1 VRRRA
6 TLRGSFLEE
15 LFRAT
20 EEGPPG
26 EERAR
31 PLRSRTSPSVV
42 AALGLVALLALAAL
56 ALSTW
61 TLMRNE
67 TQTVTVPTHVIRTTA
82 TTAAPAEPAA
92 TVAPVRLAV
101 TAARGD
107 CWIDARAGSA
117 AGKVI
122 FAATLTQGHSLHFR
136 RKRLWLSVGAG
147 ANLDVRLNGRPVA
160 GFPSGTAT
168 VVVSAGGVSAPL

>member
-1 VRRRA
+1 
-6 TLRGSFLEE
+6 LRGSFLEE

-31 PLRSRTSPSVV
+31 ALRSRTSPSVV

-56 ALSTW
+56 VLSAW
-61 TLMRNE
+61 ALMRNE
-67 TQTVTVPTHVIRTTA
+67 AQTVAVSTRDVTTTV

-117 AGKVI
+117 AGKGI
-122 FAATLTQGHSLHFR
+122 FAGTLTQGHSLRFR

-147 ANLDVRLNGRPVA
+147 ANLDVRLNGRRVA
-160 GFPSGTAT
+160 DFPSGTAT
-168 VVVSAGGVSAPL
+168 VLVTARGVRSAPL

>member
-1 VRRRA
+1 
-6 TLRGSFLEE
+6 LRDSFLLE

-20 EEGPPG
+20 EGPPG
-26 EERAR
+26 EKRAR
-31 PLRSRTSPSVV
+31 PLRSRTSPWVV
-42 AALGLVALLALAAL
+42 VALGLVALLALAAL
-56 ALSTW
+56 VLSAWALV
-61 TLMRNE
+61 RNE
-67 TQTVTVPTHVIRTTA
+67 TQTVAVSTREVATTV
-82 TTAAPAEPAA
+82 TTAAPAEPGT

-122 FAATLTQGHSLHFR
+122 FAGTLTQGRSLHFK

-147 ANLDVRLNGRPVA
+147 ANLDVRLNGRRVA
-160 GFPSGTAT
+160 DFPFGTAT
-168 VVVSAGGVSAPL
+168 VVVTAGGVSAPF

>member
-1 VRRRA
+1 MRD
-6 TLRGSFLEE
+6 SFLLE

-20 EEGPPG
+20 EGGPPG
-26 EERAR
+26 EKRAR
-31 PLRSRTSPSVV
+31 PLRSRTSPWVV

-56 ALSTW
+56 VLSAWALV
-61 TLMRNE
+61 RNE
-67 TQTVTVPTHVIRTTA
+67 TPTVAVSTREVTTV

-92 TVAPVRLAV
+92 TAAPVRLAV

-122 FAATLTQGHSLHFR
+122 FAGTLTQGRSLHFE

-147 ANLDVRLNGRPVA
+147 ANLDVRLNGRRVA
-160 GFPSGTAT
+160 DFPFGTAT
-168 VVVSAGGVSAPL
+168 VVVTAGGVSAPF